1 MNEGRSHG
9 SPFRLQCGDGLGVL
23 PVKAIVHYSSDYKA
37 PHVNWEK
44 AEELLRAYK
53 EELPVMI
60 LAEGEFVVRTIDD

>member
-23 PVKAIVHYSSDYKA
+23 PVKAIVHYSSDYNA

-44 AEELLRAYK
+44 AEQELKAYK
-53 EELPVMI
+53 AEL
-60 LAEGEFVVRTIDD
+60 